1 MEKKG
6 TSWMLLVGA
15 LLLASAAAAEEE
27 KRVESVERF
36 STKLLAEAEKEVGRI
51 VGLMHRSLDGNAK
64 AQYELGTLIL
74 EEGPTYI
81 RKNVSREDR
90 EGYYAAHREVD
101 TAALKWMVRSA
112 RQGHGPAVSRVTDLY
127 LKIVSDHRVSATT
140 QKKYLVQAFAWDK
153 VLFRMTG
160 VERVT
165 YHSDIKFSIREVLEA
180 RMTDDQVAEAER
192 LSHQIER
199 EIKAN
204 GRPFRQ

>member
-81 RKNVSREDR
+81 RKNVSKEDG

-112 RQGHGPAVSRVTDLY
+112 RQGHTPAVSACFRSVPQDSQRPSSVRNHPE
-127 LKIVSDHRVSATT
+127 KIPRSSLCLGQGIVPHD
-140 QKKYLVQAFAWDK
+140 
-153 VLFRMTG
+153 
-160 VERVT
+160 
-165 YHSDIKFSIREVLEA
+165 
-180 RMTDDQVAEAER
+180 
-192 LSHQIER
+192 
-199 EIKAN
+199 
-204 GRPFRQ
+204 GRGAGHLPQ